1 MQKNVTKKTALITGA
16 SSGIGRD
23 LATVF
28 AREGFDLIITARRE
42 KRLEEIKA
50 ELECDY
56 NCKVDIYPCDLS
68 KGDAPERL
76 YNFVKDLHVRINVL
90 VNNAGIGDF
99 GFFQNSDWEKN
110 ATMLNLN
117 ITSLTHLTHLFLPDL
132 MSHEKSYIMNVASTA
147 AFQPGPLMSV
157 YYASK
162 HFVLAFS
169 EAIAN
174 ELSESGVVVSALCP
188 GPTSSEFQDVSNM
201 DKSKL
206 FELFPVAD
214 SADVAE
220 FGYKSL
226 MKEKRVAIYGF
237 LNKIGARTT
246 ALLPGKWVTSV
257 VRFIMEKK

>member
-1 MQKNVTKKTALITGA
+1 MQKNFTKKTALITGA

-23 LATVF
+23 LATIF

-42 KRLEEIKA
+42 KRLEEIKG
-50 ELECDY
+50 ELERDY
-56 NCKVDIYPCDLS
+56 NCMVAIYPCDLAES
-68 KGDAPERL
+68 DAPDKI
-76 YNFVKDLHVRINVL
+76 YDFVNNLHVKINVL

-99 GFFQNSDWEKN
+99 GFFKNSDWDKN
-110 ATMLNLN
+110 AAMLNLN

-157 YYASK
+157 YYATK
-162 HFVLAFS
+162 HYVLAFS

-174 ELSESGVVVSALCP
+174 ELSDSGVIVSALCP
-188 GPTSSEFQDVSNM
+188 GPTASEFQDVSNM

-220 FGYKSL
+220 FGYTAL
-226 MKEKRVAIYGF
+226 MKEKRVAVYGL
-237 LNKIGARTT
+237 LNKIGAKTT